1 MKYYSDAMVSKNRIA
16 TSHSPWP
23 SIWFELLVY
32 SDEKLWFMIIIIF
45 CFRMSKKNIFG
56 KMTYSQRFSTSSN
69 SELSEEDEGLAALIA
84 DIQVHWFNMIEILN
98 ELMCN
103 ILNLLLYLVMIQNKE
118 IMNVFATALSLEN
131 FFWAS
136 KEPTSPVVY
145 KNVFTWH

>member
-1 MKYYSDAMVSKNRIA
+1 
-16 TSHSPWP
+16 
-23 SIWFELLVY
+23 
-32 SDEKLWFMIIIIF
+32 
-45 CFRMSKKNIFG
+45 MSKKNIFG

-98 ELMCN
+98 EVLVLMCN
-103 ILNLLLYLVMIQNKE
+103 ILNLLYLVMIQNKE